1 MKTVAVFS
9 VKGGVGKTA
18 IAVNLAHAA
27 ASVSGRKTL
36 LWDLDA
42 QGAASYMLRV
52 APKTGGARKLFAAKS
67 DLTDHILA
75 TDHPNLDVLPADKSL
90 RQLERTLAEEGGD
103 KQLKRLLKG
112 LGDDYDRIVLDCPP
126 GLSQLAEQV
135 FEAADLIV
143 APEVPSPLSA
153 RALEQLRA
161 HLAKHRKGKPPI
173 IPVFSMVDRRRKLH
187 AQAIAA
193 APAQVA
199 IPYATGI
206 EQMAVHR
213 APIAELAPKAAPAK
227 AFADL
232 WRQVELALLGRP

>member
-27 ASVSGRKTL
+27 ASVSGRRTL

-52 APKTGGARKLFAAKS
+52 SPKTGGARKLFAAKS
-67 DLTDHILA
+67 ELADHILA
-75 TDHPNLDVLPADKSL
+75 TDHPNLDVLPADKSM
-90 RQLERTLAEEGGD
+90 RQLDRTLAEEGGD
-103 KQLKRLLKG
+103 KQLKKLLKSLAG
-112 LGDDYDRIVLDCPP
+112 EYDRVILDCPP
-126 GLSQLAEQV
+126 GLTQLAEQV
-135 FEAADLIV
+135 FEAVDLIV
-143 APEVPSPLSA
+143 VPEVPSPLSS
-153 RALEQLRA
+153 RALAQLRE
-161 HLAKHRKGKPPI
+161 HLTKHRKGRPPL

-187 AQAIAA
+187 AAAVDA

-213 APIAELAPKAAPAK
+213 APIAALSPNSAAAK
-227 AFADL
+227 GFTQL
-232 WRQVELALLGRP
+232 WTAVERTLLG